1 MADVEKSE
9 RKQRRGGFQPGQSGN
24 PAGKPK
30 GARNRVLVALDCIGG
45 DAAADV
51 LAAAVTAAKAGDMRA
66 AELILSRCWPARR
79 GRPVTLPDMPTM
91 TAAADLVAALSV
103 VAQAMAAGEITPDE
117 GQAVAAVLESQRKA
131 IETADLAAR
140 IEKLEQAR

>member
-9 RKQRRGGFQPGQSGN
+9 QKQRRGGFQPGQSGN
-24 PAGKPK
+24 PRGKPK
-30 GARNRVLVALDCIGG
+30 GARNRVLLALDGIGG

-66 AELILSRCWPARR
+66 AELILSRVWPARK
-79 GRPVTLPDMPTM
+79 GRPVSLPDMPSM
-91 TAAADLVAALSV
+91 ADAGGLVAATAA
-103 VAQAMAAGEITPDE
+103 VAEAVADGTLTPDE
-117 GQAVAAVLESQRKA
+117 AQAVAAVLESQRKA

-140 IEKLEQAR
+140 IERLEQQR